1 MLVRIAHATA
11 LFYYDEAGSAIQK
24 SVTTRASAILV
35 RVGLWARVVNSDQY
49 LQCCVT
55 MARSE
60 ENNSLLAFQID
71 RIGITMT
78 LLIEAINWTR
88 IRIMQSFTV
97 LETIAHRGTRLPNFP
112 NIRNKSYLNHSSNE
126 KRGGLRA
133 EMASVDNP
141 PLLCWSVEIV

>member
-1 MLVRIAHATA
+1 
-11 LFYYDEAGSAIQK
+11 
-24 SVTTRASAILV
+24 
-35 RVGLWARVVNSDQY
+35 
-49 LQCCVT
+49 

-88 IRIMQSFTV
+88 IRIIQSFTV
-97 LETIAHRGTRLPNFP
+97 LEIIAHRGTRLPNFP